1 MGARLSKASWL
12 GLSWRTSSKNR
23 RNASWVHSRG
33 DTIAPTRFG
42 SGVSTRS
49 EISFAYPTLSQPQV
63 VILAIK
69 RTIRREYR
77 RAYPANLPD
86 AVPLVIEICL
96 LKP

>member
-1 MGARLSKASWL
+1 MGPDCQRLVL
-12 GLSWRTSSKNR
+12 GLSWRTSSKT
-23 RNASWVHSRG
+23 AGTSWVHSRG
-33 DTIAPTRFG
+33 DTIAPTGFG

-49 EISFAYPTLSQPQV
+49 GISFAYPTLSQPQV

-86 AVPLVIEICL
+86 AVPLVIEVSL